1 MNIFCTKKP
10 RLLDLGILFQR
21 KSGRSV
27 QNVSKVRRGGA
38 TIASTQS
45 HGNLAYCAFAL
56 KHAYFV
62 SFLCLCTAFMPLSV
76 KLSMYGAPLE
86 KAIRRYR

>member
-1 MNIFCTKKP
+1 M
-10 RLLDLGILFQR
+10 FQ
-21 KSGRSV
+21 KYE
-27 QNVSKVRRGGA
+27 GGA

-56 KHAYFV
+56 KHAYFF

>member
-10 RLLDLGILFQR
+10 RLLDIWEFCFRGNPGGVFKMFQ
-21 KSGRSV
+21 KYEE
-27 QNVSKVRRGGA
+27 GA

-56 KHAYFV
+56 KHAYFF

-86 KAIRRYR
+86 KVIRRYR